1 MKLDSSFTV
10 TAPIDRV
17 WDTLM
22 DFEQVAGC
30 VPGAQVLSQL
40 SEDAY
45 QVAMKVKLGPVS
57 MAYRGQMEVVERD
70 AAAHRAVLKGQAKE
84 ARGQGTAQASAV
96 LTLTA
101 DGGTTSGTVDADV
114 QLSGR
119 AAAMGGSVIGSVT
132 DQMMVQFAENLQ
144 VMLNE
149 AQDGTA
155 ADAADD
161 AADGA
166 AVTVSAQG
174 EHVDTEV
181 AASPH
186 AKLEPEPE
194 SGPAAPRTTSAGA
207 EGGDSLDGLTL
218 AKGVVAGQLQD
229 PQRVAQLVGV
239 VAVVAYL
246 LGKRSVRRDRDRW
259 LALLTQARLD

>member
-30 VPGAQVLSQL
+30 LPGAQVLNQL

-45 QVAMKVKLGPVS
+45 QVAMKVKLGPVN

-70 AAAHRAVLKGQAKE
+70 STRHRAVLKGQAKE
-84 ARGQGTAQASAV
+84 ARGQGTAQATVV
-96 LTLTA
+96 LTLTE
-101 DGGTTSGTVDADV
+101 DGGATSGTVNADV

-132 DQMMVQFAENLQ
+132 DQMVVQFAENLQ
-144 VMLNE
+144 SMLNE
-149 AQDGTA
+149 APR
-155 ADAADD
+155 
-161 AADGA
+161 GA
-166 AVTVSAQG
+166 N
-174 EHVDTEV
+174 VDTEAQVPQPV
-181 AASPH
+181 APTPAIPAPTPTPTPSGAS
-186 AKLEPEPE
+186 
-194 SGPAAPRTTSAGA
+194 GGA
-207 EGGDSLDGLTL
+207 EPGRAGGSDSLDGLTL
-218 AKGVVAGQLQD
+218 ARGVVTSQLQE
-229 PQRVAQLVGV
+229 PARVAQLLGV
-239 VAVVAYL
+239 VAVVAFL

-259 LALLTQARLD
+259 VDLLAQRGTH

>member
-155 ADAADD
+155 
-161 AADGA
+161 DGA

-186 AKLEPEPE
+186 AKPEPEP
-194 SGPAAPRTTSAGA
+194 GPAALRTTSAGA

-229 PQRVAQLVGV
+229 PQRVAQLIGV

-246 LGKRSVRRDRDRW
+246 LGKRSVRKDRDRW

>member
-30 VPGAQVLSQL
+30 LPGAQVLNQL

-45 QVAMKVKLGPVS
+45 QVAMKVKLGPVN

-70 AAAHRAVLKGQAKE
+70 STGHRAVLKGQAKE
-84 ARGQGTAQASAV
+84 ARGQGTAQATVV
-96 LTLTA
+96 LTLTE

-132 DQMMVQFAENLQ
+132 DQMVVQFAENLQ
-144 VMLNE
+144 SMLNE
-149 AQDGTA
+149 APG
-155 ADAADD
+155 
-161 AADGA
+161 GA
-166 AVTVSAQG
+166 N
-174 EHVDTEV
+174 VDTEAQVRQPV
-181 AASPH
+181 APTPAIPAPTPATPAPTASGT
-186 AKLEPEPE
+186 
-194 SGPAAPRTTSAGA
+194 SGVANPGRAG
-207 EGGDSLDGLTL
+207 GSDSLDGLTL
-218 AKGVVAGQLQD
+218 AKGVLASQLQE
-229 PQRVAQLVGV
+229 PARVAQLLGV
-239 VAVVAYL
+239 VAVVAFL

-259 LALLTQARLD
+259 VGLLAQR